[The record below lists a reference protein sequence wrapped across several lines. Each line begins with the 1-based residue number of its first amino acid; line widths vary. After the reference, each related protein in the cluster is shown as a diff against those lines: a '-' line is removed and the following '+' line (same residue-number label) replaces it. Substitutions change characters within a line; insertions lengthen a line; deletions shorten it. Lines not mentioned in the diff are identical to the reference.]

1 MKSKLLIVFKI
12 SVSLMLIAFLL
23 TRVNLIQVWQ
33 QLQNLSWQF
42 IILIMLYYTALQ
54 LISCWRWQIVL
65 KSTGHLVAIK
75 TLFSSYFAGM
85 FLNLFLPGSFGG
97 DVYRVYQIAQKTK
110 DTEAALV
117 SVFLERFTGLAA
129 LSMLA
134 FCVLPFAFVVV
145 ERWDIIIIFFITIGV
160 LVGGVLLIVSPKL
173 LIFSERWLQKL
184 RLSPLLARIAKMQ
197 VLLIKFAH
205 HRQALLYS
213 IGLSFILML
222 GIVYYHFLIA
232 QQLKI
237 SVSYSQ
243 LLVFIPIVT
252 VITLLPISL
261 GGMGVKE
268 GLWIYLFSRINLTAE
283 QALLISV
290 TMTILCW
297 LLSLPGGLLLLL
309 NTSELEQV
317 KQKFTLPTERKL

>member
-1 MKSKLLIVFKI
+1 MKSKLIIIGKI
-12 SVSLMLIAFLL
+12 SVSFILIAFLL
-23 TRVNLIQVWQ
+23 TRVDLIQIWQ
-33 QLQNLSWQF
+33 QLQTLSWQF
-42 IILIMLYYTALQ
+42 IVLIMLYYTALQ

-97 DVYRVYQIAQKTK
+97 DVYRVYRIAQKTK

-117 SVFLERFTGLAA
+117 SVFLERFTGLTA

-134 FCVLPFAFVVV
+134 FCALPFAFAVV

-160 LVGGVLLIVSPKL
+160 LIGGVLLIVSPKL

-184 RLSPLLARIAKMQ
+184 RLSYLVARIAKMQ
-197 VLLIKFAH
+197 ILLIKFTH
-205 HRQALLYS
+205 HRQALIYS
-213 IGLSFILML
+213 IGLSFFLML
-222 GIVYYHFLIA
+222 GIVYYHYLIA
-232 QQLKI
+232 QQLRI
-237 SVSYSQ
+237 HVSYSQ
-243 LLVFIPIVT
+243 LLVFIPIIT

-268 GLWIYLFSRINLTAE
+268 GLWVYLFGRIGLTAE
-283 QALLISV
+283 QALLISL

-297 LLSLPGGLLLLL
+297 LLSLPGGLVLLFDA
-309 NTSELEQV
+309 SGFAQV
-317 KQKFTLPTERKL
+317 KQKFTLPFQG